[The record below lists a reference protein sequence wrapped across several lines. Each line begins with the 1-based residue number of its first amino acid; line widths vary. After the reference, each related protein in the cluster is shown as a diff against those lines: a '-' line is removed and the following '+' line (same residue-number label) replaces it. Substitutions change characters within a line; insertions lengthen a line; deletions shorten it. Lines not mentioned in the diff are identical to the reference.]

1 MEAITEIQNQ
11 RRCESLGNLC
21 AAACDFYPHG
31 SCVALLLD
39 PLHLLVGAALGASCA
54 IGGQLAGRRRNEN
67 RLAMQLGE
75 QIALVKQ
82 ASSANAGNAINA
94 LAVLRL
100 KLDEISDVQ
109 QQHEQRLNVQVVEQ
123 GKRDE
128 VMARLAMQ
136 QQRLSAQTP
145 QPQPQPQLQQQ
156 LWAQPTAPAPAQ
168 VAEMAQ
174 NAGLADLAALQRA
187 AQVEFARRQ
196 RAAAE
201 ASFQQPQGGGQ

>member
-1 MEAITEIQNQ
+1 
-11 RRCESLGNLC
+11 
-21 AAACDFYPHG
+21 
-31 SCVALLLD
+31 
-39 PLHLLVGAALGASCA
+39 
-54 IGGQLAGRRRNEN
+54 
-67 RLAMQLGE
+67 MQLGE

-100 KLDEISDVQ
+100 KLDAISDVQ